1 MPLTSILFKICKKLQ
16 ACAVRDSDHV
26 MQGARGEHVARI
38 QKALN
43 LLDGAGLDLDGI
55 YGPLTASAVL
65 AYKRKRH
72 IINPSYQTAPDNI
85 VGIKTIAAMDREL
98 NALPRPPMPT
108 GVQRCTR
115 LYAVGKGQN

>member
-1 MPLTSILFKICKKLQ
+1 VALTSILFKNCRELQ
-16 ACAVRDSDHV
+16 ACAVKNSAHV
-26 MQGARGEHVARI
+26 TPGARGEHVARI

-43 LLDGAGLDLDGI
+43 LLEEARLDLDGI
-55 YGPLTASAVL
+55 YGSATASAVL

-108 GVQRCTR
+108 GVPKCTR
-115 LYAVGKGQN
+115 LT

>member
-1 MPLTSILFKICKKLQ
+1 
-16 ACAVRDSDHV
+16 
-26 MQGARGEHVARI
+26 
-38 QKALN
+38 
-43 LLDGAGLDLDGI
+43 
-55 YGPLTASAVL
+55 VL

-108 GVQRCTR
+108 RVQRCTR
-115 LYAVGKGQN
+115 LYSVGKGHAAATS

>member
-1 MPLTSILFKICKKLQ
+1 MPLTSILFKNCRILQ
-16 ACAVRDSDHV
+16 ACAVRNSDHV
-26 MQGARGEHVARI
+26 TQGARGEHVARI
-38 QKALN
+38 
-43 LLDGAGLDLDGI
+43 DLDGI

-108 GVQRCTR
+108 GVQR
-115 LYAVGKGQN
+115 